1 MRIDDGGSS
10 VYTPAQHSLPPPQQ
24 QQNTAQAA
32 ADIKTTAPSK
42 AAVQTPQQ
50 RVDAAVARYDA
61 AVKGGDETAIAQA
74 QQEVNAAVR
83 GEIGPQV
90 DQANANIP
98 PRYQSAPGP
107 QITSYGNIILRRH
120 ENDPTAQAVLQGA
133 IGDYQIQRQA
143 DDLIPQFYGSFTPKD
158 KLNSLMQSLQGEPA
172 AVVDRVMQNPSVQ
185 QWLTDAVSWV
195 AEPYKGVSA
204 QDAKENQQAAAD
216 TAQNLAD
223 VTSGL
228 PPAYAARVV
237 QQSMPA
243 IEKITG
249 VDALYSGSSAFTSLS
264 RVVGNLGDTPQ
275 AQALT
280 KQIAQAYRG
289 QFDTWTGFFDDPR
302 SGIVK
307 AAVGGGASPKLA
319 LALADQLQSSGK
331 SDEAG
336 AILRSVESGAETLQ
350 SHIGDDMKE
359 YSELTK
365 DLSWMVANSKDKLS
379 ATQLQQA
386 INTYIAKQPPEWQN
400 QLREAQNKLMED
412 TRTLNEDIAALQ
424 SVPDGERIAPDA
436 LENLRVNI
444 GENETTQKAI
454 EFTSARD
461 PSIFAG
467 EGGSKTASFWA
478 EAGHK
483 SKDFIN
489 SLAQAYMRGNV
500 LPVLGNVNPNDPANL
515 AKVNRVLQDF
525 QSKASSMLGIPQ
537 NEVDAGVAKLKDLLH
552 TLQTTKITAESRD
565 GMEEL
570 KRVTDDLQELKDLHF
585 TNGVGSLAFRTMA
598 FGLSGAVVLN
608 QLHETIENRNAQN
621 IIGSLGLSVGV
632 VQDAAG
638 FGATVGLL
646 DKDSGLGKWGLAAGW
661 LGEHTESFVGLLNI
675 AYYAAGAW
683 QNFSGGQPVT
693 GTLDLFGAGGMTLAT
708 FGEAMG
714 LGSWAGPVGWG
725 VTILATGGIYL
736 AERREEIDHHTDI
749 EKDFLAGGGVDEKAA
764 AALSSD
770 GLQEANKVQQQLKLT
785 PDQLQDLAGSHPE
798 LFNLGPGVTQSV
810 IDVVKACG
818 IQGLNVKGFV
828 DALAQDHSD
837 YTRRFD
843 GLTES
848 YQGTHPLSYQA
859 SLAEMVLHQYPHT
872 VSFLQQ
878 HAPGVLTAA
887 AQSRR
892 SADQQWESNPD
903 RSPLGIAN
911 LLSGHDA
918 AFQSEVIQIMQH
930 SGSLDR
936 WAKSLG
942 SAYAGSSFAA
952 TGRSAIQAAQSS
964 GVLTPIQA
972 QAYLDELG

>member
-10 VYTPAQHSLPPPQQ
+10 VYAFTQHSLPPPPQ

-32 ADIKTTAPSK
+32 ADIKATAPSSTV
-42 AAVQTPQQ
+42 VQTPQQ
-50 RVDAAVARYDA
+50 RVDAAVAKYDA
-61 AVKGGDETAIAQA
+61 AVKGGDETAITQA
-74 QQEVNAAVR
+74 QQEVYAAVR
-83 GEIGPQV
+83 SEIGPQV

-98 PRYQSAPGP
+98 PQYQSAPGP

-120 ENDPTAQAVLQGA
+120 ANDPTAQAVLKGA

-172 AVVDRVMQNPSVQ
+172 AVVDRAMQNPTVQ
-185 QWLTDAVSWV
+185 QWLEDAVSWV
-195 AEPYKGVSA
+195 AEPYEGVSA
-204 QDAKENQQAAAD
+204 QSVKENQQAAAD
-216 TAQNLAD
+216 TAQRLAD

-243 IEKITG
+243 IEKVAG
-249 VDALYSGSSAFTSLS
+249 VDALYSGSGAFTSLS

-289 QFDTWTGFFDDPR
+289 QFDTWTGFFEDPKT
-302 SGIVK
+302 GYVK
-307 AAVGGGASPKLA
+307 ATVGSGASPTLA

-336 AILRSVESGAETLQ
+336 AVLRSVESGAETLQ
-350 SHIGDDMKE
+350 SHIGDDMKS
-359 YSELTK
+359 YSDLTQ

-386 INTYIAKQPPEWQN
+386 INTYISKQPPEWQN
-400 QLREAQNKLMED
+400 QLRAAQNKLMED
-412 TRTLNEDIAALQ
+412 TRALNVDVAALQ
-424 SVPDGERIAPDA
+424 SDPDVERIAPDA

-454 EFTSARD
+454 EFTTARD
-461 PSIFAG
+461 PSIFEG
-467 EGGSKTASFWA
+467 EGGGKAASFWV
-478 EAGHK
+478 EVGHK
-483 SKDFIN
+483 SKDLVN
-489 SLAQAYMRGNV
+489 SVAQGYMTGNV
-500 LPVLGNVNPNDPANL
+500 LPVLGHVNPNDPANI
-515 AKVNRVLQDF
+515 AEVNRVLQDF

-537 NEVDAGVAKLKDLLH
+537 NEVDAGVAKLKELLH
-552 TLQTTKITAESRD
+552 TLQTTKITDEARA

-570 KRVTDDLQELKDLHF
+570 KHVTDDLQELKDLHF
-585 TNGVGSLAFRTMA
+585 TNGAASLAFRTMA

-608 QLHETIENRNAQN
+608 QLHETVENPNAQN

-632 VQDAAG
+632 TQDAAG
-638 FGATVGLL
+638 FGATIGLL

-661 LGEHTESFVGLLNI
+661 LGEHTEGFVGVLNI
-675 AYYAAGAW
+675 LYYAAGAL
-683 QNFSGGQPVT
+683 QNFSDDKPVT

-749 EKDFLAGGGVDEKAA
+749 EKEFLTGAGVDEKAA
-764 AALSSD
+764 VALSSD
-770 GLQEANKVQQQLKLT
+770 GLQEANKVQQQLNLT
-785 PDQLQDLAGSHPE
+785 PDQLQGLAGAHPE
-798 LFNLGPGVTQSV
+798 IFNRGPGVTQSV

-818 IQGLNVKGFV
+818 VQGLNVQGFV

-837 YTRRFD
+837 YTQRFA

-848 YQGTHPLSYQA
+848 YQGTHPLSYA
-859 SLAEMVLHQYPHT
+859 ANLAETVIHQFPDT

-918 AFQSEVIQIMQH
+918 AYQSEVIQIMQH
-930 SGSLDR
+930 NGLLAG
-936 WAKSLG
+936 WAKSVG
-942 SAYAGSSFAA
+942 SVYAGSTFAA
-952 TGRSAIQAAQSS
+952 TGRSAIEAAQSS
-964 GVLTPIQA
+964 GVLTPGQA
-972 QAYLDELG
+972 QTYLAYLG